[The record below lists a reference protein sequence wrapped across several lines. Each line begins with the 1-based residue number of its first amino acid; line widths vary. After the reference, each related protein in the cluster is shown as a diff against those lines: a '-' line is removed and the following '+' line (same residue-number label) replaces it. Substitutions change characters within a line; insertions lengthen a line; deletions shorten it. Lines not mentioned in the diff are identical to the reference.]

1 MEPVNETQPKP
12 KIEYKK
18 KLKNMIK
25 TENDKVKKE

>member
-18 KLKNMIK
+18 KLKNIK